1 MCVLEKHFSKSH
13 KNPKRVNLDRDIYQ
27 IEMLRIESVT
37 NLFNV
42 INSSLFL
49 GKTLTKLH
57 MKPGSHAPLKPQKR
71 S

>member
-1 MCVLEKHFSKSH
+1 
-13 KNPKRVNLDRDIYQ
+13 
-27 IEMLRIESVT
+27 MLRMESVT

-71 S
+71 R